1 MRRDHGHNSGIATVR
16 GGWSTVDERVYSSV
30 TDLTSVELEEDDVE
44 LPGGRLVRVRE
55 LSRAEVLRI
64 RKENGD
70 DALKIERAT
79 LVAAM
84 VNPRM
89 TPDEV
94 AAWQRKSGVNK
105 DIGKVQQRIQELSG
119 MFEGADKS
127 NVVSHGDD
135 GPGVRALPSAE
146 AQPNGS

>member
-1 MRRDHGHNSGIATVR
+1 M
-16 GGWSTVDERVYSSV
+16 DERVYSSV
-30 TDLTSVELEEDDVE
+30 ADLTNVELEEDDVE

-64 RKENGD
+64 RKENGED
-70 DALKIERAT
+70 SLKIERAT

-89 TPDEV
+89 TADEA

-105 DIGKVQQRIQELSG
+105 DIGLVQQRIQELSG
-119 MFEGADKS
+119 MAEGADKS
-127 NVVSHGDD
+127 RVDSNGDN
-135 GPGVRALPSAE
+135 GAGVRALPSAE
-146 AQPNGS
+146 AGADGGGAEAVA